1 MIKAGRRKNLSTK
14 TFKKG
19 SSFRSLPWIGP
30 ALLLIFVFVLWP
42 VIELFLVS
50 FREISVSGLIK
61 GWAGADNYRALLD
74 NSDLSGT
81 LKRTAIWL
89 VVVVALT
96 MALSLPLAQLMN
108 ARFHGRRFLRYSVIV
123 PWAASLVITATS
135 WKWILDPYFGIF
147 TRILVD
153 LRIAD
158 EPVDLLG
165 DPRTSFI
172 VLLAVGITVS
182 LPFTSYVLLAGLQ
195 AIPKEIMEA
204 SLVDGASA
212 WKGYWAITFPLLRP
226 AFLVAAVINSV
237 YVFNSFPIIW
247 VMTKGGPAYE
257 TDTTTTFAYKVAFRD
272 QDIGQSASLAVG
284 NFFVILIFTMLF
296 LKLSKWK
303 ELDQQ

>member
-30 ALLLIFVFVLWP
+30 ALLLIFIFVLWP
-42 VIELFLVS
+42 VVELFLVS

-61 GWAGADNYRALLD
+61 GWAGTENYKALLD

-81 LKRTAIWL
+81 LRRTAIWL
-89 VVVVALT
+89 VVVVTLT

-108 ARFHGRRFLRYSVIV
+108 ANFRGRRFLRYSVIV

-135 WKWILDPYFGIF
+135 WKWILDPYFGIV
-147 TRILVD
+147 TRIIVD
-153 LRIAD
+153 LRIAE

-284 NFFVILIFTMLF
+284 NFFVILIFIMLF

-303 ELDQQ
+303 ELDQR

>member
-1 MIKAGRRKNLSTK
+1 MTGREKKLSKK
-14 TFKKG
+14 TYKKR
-19 SSFRSLPWIGP
+19 SSIQALPWIGP
-30 ALLLIFVFVLWP
+30 ALILIF
-42 VIELFLVS
+42 I
-50 FREISVSGLIK
+50 FRKISISGLIQ
-61 GWAGADNYRALLD
+61 GWAGADNYKSLLD

-108 ARFHGRRFLRYSVIV
+108 ANFRGRRFLRYSVIV

-135 WKWILDPYFGIF
+135 WKWILDPYYGIMN
-147 TRILVD
+147 RILVD
-153 LRIAD
+153 LHLVK
-158 EPVDLLG
+158 ESVDILG
-165 DPRTSFI
+165 DPRTSFMA
-172 VLLAVGITVS
+172 LLAVGVTVS

-195 AIPKEIMEA
+195 AIPHDIMEA
-204 SLVDGASA
+204 AVVDGASA

-247 VMTKGGPAYE
+247 VMTQGGPGYE
-257 TDTTTTFAYKVAFRD
+257 TDTTTTFAYKIAFRD

-284 NFFVILIFTMLF
+284 NFLVILIFIMLF

>member
-1 MIKAGRRKNLSTK
+1 LIKVGRRKNLSTK

-19 SSFRSLPWIGP
+19 SSFRSLPWFGL

-42 VIELFLVS
+42 VVELFLVS

-61 GWAGADNYRALLD
+61 GWAGTENYKALLD

-81 LKRTAIWL
+81 LRRTAIWL
-89 VVVVALT
+89 VVVVTLT

-108 ARFHGRRFLRYSVIV
+108 ANFRGRRFLRYSVIV

-135 WKWILDPYFGIF
+135 WKWILDPYFGIV

-153 LRIAD
+153 LNITKESA
-158 EPVDLLG
+158 DLLG
-165 DPRTSFI
+165 DPRTSFA

-257 TDTTTTFAYKVAFRD
+257 TDTTTTFAYKIAFRD

-284 NFFVILIFTMLF
+284 NFFVILIFIMLF

-303 ELDQQ
+303 ELDQR

>member
-1 MIKAGRRKNLSTK
+1 LIKAGRRKNLSTK

-30 ALLLIFVFVLWP
+30 ALLLIFIFVLWP
-42 VIELFLVS
+42 VVELFLVS

-61 GWAGADNYRALLD
+61 GWAGTENYKALLD

-81 LKRTAIWL
+81 LRRTAIWL
-89 VVVVALT
+89 VVVVTLT

-108 ARFHGRRFLRYSVIV
+108 ANFRGRRFLRYSVIV

-135 WKWILDPYFGIF
+135 WKWILDPYFGIV
-147 TRILVD
+147 TRIIVD
-153 LRIAD
+153 LRIAE

-284 NFFVILIFTMLF
+284 NFFVILIFIMLF

-303 ELDQQ
+303 ELDQR

>member
-1 MIKAGRRKNLSTK
+1 MTGREKKLSKK
-14 TFKKG
+14 TYKKR
-19 SSFRSLPWIGP
+19 SSIQALPWIGP
-30 ALLLIFVFVLWP
+30 ALILIFIFVLWP
-42 VIELFLVS
+42 MFELFFVS
-50 FREISVSGLIK
+50 FRKISISGLIQ
-61 GWAGADNYRALLD
+61 GWAGADNYKSLLD

-108 ARFHGRRFLRYSVIV
+108 ANFRGRRFLRYSVIV

-135 WKWILDPYFGIF
+135 WKWILDPYYGIMN
-147 TRILVD
+147 RILVD
-153 LRIAD
+153 LHLVK
-158 EPVDLLG
+158 ESVDILG
-165 DPRTSFI
+165 DPKTSFMA
-172 VLLAVGITVS
+172 LLAVGVTVS

-195 AIPKEIMEA
+195 AIPHDIMEA
-204 SLVDGASA
+204 AVVDGASA

-247 VMTKGGPAYE
+247 VMTQGGPGYE
-257 TDTTTTFAYKVAFRD
+257 TDTTTTFAYKIAFRD

-284 NFFVILIFTMLF
+284 NFLVILIFIMLF

>member
-30 ALLLIFVFVLWP
+30 ALLLIFIFVLWP
-42 VIELFLVS
+42 VVELFLVS

-61 GWAGADNYRALLD
+61 GWAGTENYKALLD

-81 LKRTAIWL
+81 LRRTAIWL
-89 VVVVALT
+89 FVVVTLT

-108 ARFHGRRFLRYSVIV
+108 ANFRGRRFLRYSVIV

-135 WKWILDPYFGIF
+135 WKWILDPYFGIV
-147 TRILVD
+147 TRIIVD
-153 LRIAD
+153 LRIAE

-284 NFFVILIFTMLF
+284 NFFVILIFIMLF

-303 ELDQQ
+303 ELDQR

>member
-1 MIKAGRRKNLSTK
+1 MTGREKKLSKK
-14 TFKKG
+14 TYKKR
-19 SSFRSLPWIGP
+19 SSIQALPWIGP
-30 ALLLIFVFVLWP
+30 ALILIFIFVLWP
-42 VIELFLVS
+42 MFELFFVS
-50 FREISVSGLIK
+50 FRKISISGLIQ
-61 GWAGADNYRALLD
+61 GWAGADNYKSLLD

-108 ARFHGRRFLRYSVIV
+108 ANFRGRRFLRYSVIV

-135 WKWILDPYFGIF
+135 WKWILDPYYGIMN
-147 TRILVD
+147 RILVD
-153 LRIAD
+153 LHLVK
-158 EPVDLLG
+158 ESVDILG
-165 DPRTSFI
+165 DPKTSFLA
-172 VLLAVGITVS
+172 LLAVGVTVS

-195 AIPKEIMEA
+195 AIPHDIMEA
-204 SLVDGASA
+204 AVVDGASA

-247 VMTKGGPAYE
+247 VMTQGGPGYE
-257 TDTTTTFAYKVAFRD
+257 TDTTTTFAYKIAFRD

-284 NFFVILIFTMLF
+284 NFLVILIFIMLF

>member
-1 MIKAGRRKNLSTK
+1 MSTK

-42 VIELFLVS
+42 VVELFLVS
-50 FREISVSGLIK
+50 FTEITVRGLIK
-61 GWAGADNYRALLD
+61 GWAGTENYKALLD

-81 LKRTAIWL
+81 LRRTAIWL
-89 VVVVALT
+89 VVVVTLT

-108 ARFHGRRFLRYSVIV
+108 ANFRGRRFLRYSVIV

-135 WKWILDPYFGIF
+135 WKWILDPYFGIV

-153 LRIAD
+153 LNITKESA
-158 EPVDLLG
+158 DLLG
-165 DPRTSFI
+165 DPRTSFA

-284 NFFVILIFTMLF
+284 NFFVILIFIMLF

-303 ELDQQ
+303 ELDQR

>member
-1 MIKAGRRKNLSTK
+1 MTGREKKLSKK
-14 TFKKG
+14 TYKKR
-19 SSFRSLPWIGP
+19 SSIQALPWIGP
-30 ALLLIFVFVLWP
+30 ALILIFIFVLWP
-42 VIELFLVS
+42 MFELFFVS
-50 FREISVSGLIK
+50 FRKISISGLIQ
-61 GWAGADNYRALLD
+61 GWAGADNYKSLLD

-108 ARFHGRRFLRYSVIV
+108 ANFRGRRFLRYSVIV

-135 WKWILDPYFGIF
+135 WKWILDPYYGIMN
-147 TRILVD
+147 RILVD
-153 LRIAD
+153 LHLVK
-158 EPVDLLG
+158 ESVDILG
-165 DPRTSFI
+165 DPRTSFMA
-172 VLLAVGITVS
+172 LLAVGVTVS

-195 AIPKEIMEA
+195 AIPHDIMEA
-204 SLVDGASA
+204 AVVDGASA

-247 VMTKGGPAYE
+247 VMTQGGPGYE
-257 TDTTTTFAYKVAFRD
+257 TDTTTTFAYKIAFRD

-284 NFFVILIFTMLF
+284 NFLVILIFIMLF

>member
-1 MIKAGRRKNLSTK
+1 MSTK

-30 ALLLIFVFVLWP
+30 ALLLIFIFVLWP
-42 VIELFLVS
+42 VVELFLVS

-61 GWAGADNYRALLD
+61 GWAGTENYKALLD

-81 LKRTAIWL
+81 LRRTAIWL
-89 VVVVALT
+89 VVVVTLT

-108 ARFHGRRFLRYSVIV
+108 ANFRGRRFLRYSVIV

-135 WKWILDPYFGIF
+135 WKWILDPYFGIV
-147 TRILVD
+147 TRIIVD
-153 LRIAD
+153 LRIAE

-284 NFFVILIFTMLF
+284 NFFVILIFIMLF

-303 ELDQQ
+303 ELDQR

>member
-1 MIKAGRRKNLSTK
+1 LIKAGRRKNLSTK

-30 ALLLIFVFVLWP
+30 ALLLIFIFVLWP
-42 VIELFLVS
+42 VVELFLVS

-61 GWAGADNYRALLD
+61 GWAGTENYKALLD

-81 LKRTAIWL
+81 LRRTAIWL
-89 VVVVALT
+89 FVVVTLT

-108 ARFHGRRFLRYSVIV
+108 ANFRGRRFLRYSVIV

-135 WKWILDPYFGIF
+135 WKWILDPYFGIV
-147 TRILVD
+147 TRIIVD
-153 LRIAD
+153 LRIAE

-195 AIPKEIMEA
+195 AIPKEIMQA

-284 NFFVILIFTMLF
+284 NFFVILIFIMLF

-303 ELDQQ
+303 ELDQR

>member
-1 MIKAGRRKNLSTK
+1 M
-14 TFKKG
+14 
-19 SSFRSLPWIGP
+19 PWIGP
-30 ALLLIFVFVLWP
+30 ALLLIFIFVLWP
-42 VIELFLVS
+42 VVELFLVS

-61 GWAGADNYRALLD
+61 GWAGTENYKALLD

-81 LKRTAIWL
+81 LRRTAIWL
-89 VVVVALT
+89 VVVVTLT

-108 ARFHGRRFLRYSVIV
+108 ANFRGRRFLRYSVIV

-135 WKWILDPYFGIF
+135 WKWILDPYFGIV
-147 TRILVD
+147 TRIIVD
-153 LRIAD
+153 LRIAE

-284 NFFVILIFTMLF
+284 NFFVILIFIMLF

-303 ELDQQ
+303 ELDQR

>member
-1 MIKAGRRKNLSTK
+1 MTGREKKLSKK
-14 TFKKG
+14 TYKKR
-19 SSFRSLPWIGP
+19 SSIQALPWIGP
-30 ALLLIFVFVLWP
+30 ALILIFIFVLWP
-42 VIELFLVS
+42 MFELFFVS
-50 FREISVSGLIK
+50 FRKISISGLIQ
-61 GWAGADNYRALLD
+61 GWAGADNYKSLLD

-108 ARFHGRRFLRYSVIV
+108 ANFRGRRFLRYSVIV

-135 WKWILDPYFGIF
+135 WKWILDPYYGIMN
-147 TRILVD
+147 RILVD
-153 LRIAD
+153 LHLVK
-158 EPVDLLG
+158 ESVDILG
-165 DPRTSFI
+165 DPRTSFMA
-172 VLLAVGITVS
+172 LLAVGVTVS
-182 LPFTSYVLLAGLQ
+182 LPFTSYVLLAV
-195 AIPKEIMEA
+195 
-204 SLVDGASA
+204 VDGASA

-247 VMTKGGPAYE
+247 VMTQGGPGYE
-257 TDTTTTFAYKVAFRD
+257 TDTTTTFAYKIAFRD

-284 NFFVILIFTMLF
+284 NFLVILIFIMLF

>member
-1 MIKAGRRKNLSTK
+1 MSTK

-30 ALLLIFVFVLWP
+30 ALLLIFIFVLWP
-42 VIELFLVS
+42 VVELFLVS

-61 GWAGADNYRALLD
+61 GWAGTENYKALLD

-81 LKRTAIWL
+81 LRRSAIWL
-89 VVVVALT
+89 VVVVTLT

-108 ARFHGRRFLRYSVIV
+108 ANFRGRRFLRYSVIV

-135 WKWILDPYFGIF
+135 WKWILDPYFGIV
-147 TRILVD
+147 TRIIVD
-153 LRIAD
+153 LRIAE

-284 NFFVILIFTMLF
+284 NFFVILIFIMLF

-303 ELDQQ
+303 ELDQR

>member
-1 MIKAGRRKNLSTK
+1 MIKVGRRKNLSTK

-42 VIELFLVS
+42 VVELFLVS

-61 GWAGADNYRALLD
+61 GWAGTENYKALLD
-74 NSDLSGT
+74 NSDLSGA
-81 LKRTAIWL
+81 LGRTAIWL
-89 VVVVALT
+89 VVVVTLT
-96 MALSLPLAQLMN
+96 MALPLPLAQLMN
-108 ARFHGRRFLRYSVIV
+108 ANFRGRRFLRYSVIV

-135 WKWILDPYFGIF
+135 WKWILDPYFGIV

-153 LRIAD
+153 LHITKESA
-158 EPVDLLG
+158 DLLG
-165 DPRTSFI
+165 DPRTSFA

-284 NFFVILIFTMLF
+284 NFFVILIFIMLF

-303 ELDQQ
+303 ELDQR

>member
-1 MIKAGRRKNLSTK
+1 MTGREKKLSKK
-14 TFKKG
+14 TYKKR
-19 SSFRSLPWIGP
+19 SSIQALPWIGP
-30 ALLLIFVFVLWP
+30 ALILIFIFVLWP
-42 VIELFLVS
+42 MFELFFVS
-50 FREISVSGLIK
+50 FRKISISGLIQ
-61 GWAGADNYRALLD
+61 GWAGADNYKSLLD

-108 ARFHGRRFLRYSVIV
+108 ANFRGRRFLRYSVIV

-135 WKWILDPYFGIF
+135 WKWILDPYYGIMN
-147 TRILVD
+147 RILVD
-153 LRIAD
+153 LHLVK
-158 EPVDLLG
+158 ESVDILG
-165 DPRTSFI
+165 DPKTSFI
-172 VLLAVGITVS
+172 ALLAVGVTVS

-195 AIPKEIMEA
+195 AIPHDIMEA
-204 SLVDGASA
+204 AVVDGASA

-247 VMTKGGPAYE
+247 VMTQGGPGYE
-257 TDTTTTFAYKVAFRD
+257 TDTTTTFAYKIAFRD

-284 NFFVILIFTMLF
+284 NFLVILIFIMLF

>member
-1 MIKAGRRKNLSTK
+1 MSTK

-30 ALLLIFVFVLWP
+30 ALLLIFIFVLWP
-42 VIELFLVS
+42 VVELFLVS

-61 GWAGADNYRALLD
+61 GWAGTENYKALLD

-81 LKRTAIWL
+81 LRRPAIWL
-89 VVVVALT
+89 VVVVTLT

-108 ARFHGRRFLRYSVIV
+108 ANFRGRRFLRYSVIV

-135 WKWILDPYFGIF
+135 WKWILDPYFGIV
-147 TRILVD
+147 TRIIVD
-153 LRIAD
+153 LRIAE

-284 NFFVILIFTMLF
+284 NFFVILIFIMLF

-303 ELDQQ
+303 ELDQR

>member
-1 MIKAGRRKNLSTK
+1 MTGREKKLSKK
-14 TFKKG
+14 TYKKR
-19 SSFRSLPWIGP
+19 SSIQALPWIGP
-30 ALLLIFVFVLWP
+30 ALILIFIFVLWP
-42 VIELFLVS
+42 MFELFFVS
-50 FREISVSGLIK
+50 FRKISISGLIQ
-61 GWAGADNYRALLD
+61 GWAGADNYKSLLD

-108 ARFHGRRFLRYSVIV
+108 ANFRGRRFLRYSVIV

-135 WKWILDPYFGIF
+135 WKWILDPYYGIMN
-147 TRILVD
+147 RILVD
-153 LRIAD
+153 LHLVK
-158 EPVDLLG
+158 ESVDILG
-165 DPRTSFI
+165 DPRTSFMA
-172 VLLAVGITVS
+172 LLAVGVTVS

-195 AIPKEIMEA
+195 AIPHDIMEA
-204 SLVDGASA
+204 AGVDGASA

-247 VMTKGGPAYE
+247 VMTQGGPGYE
-257 TDTTTTFAYKVAFRD
+257 TDTTTTFAYKIAFRD

-284 NFFVILIFTMLF
+284 NFLVILIFIMLF

>member
-1 MIKAGRRKNLSTK
+1 MSTK

-30 ALLLIFVFVLWP
+30 ALLLIFIFVLWP
-42 VIELFLVS
+42 VVELFLVS

-61 GWAGADNYRALLD
+61 GWAGTENYKALLD

-81 LKRTAIWL
+81 LRRTAIWL
-89 VVVVALT
+89 VVVVTLT

-108 ARFHGRRFLRYSVIV
+108 ANFRGRRFLRYSVIV

-135 WKWILDPYFGIF
+135 WKWILDPYFGIV
-147 TRILVD
+147 TRIIVD
-153 LRIAD
+153 LRIAE

-182 LPFTSYVLLAGLQ
+182 LPFTSYVLLAGRQ
-195 AIPKEIMEA
+195 AIPTEIMEA

-284 NFFVILIFTMLF
+284 NFFVILIFIMLF

-303 ELDQQ
+303 ELDQR